1 MSSRKSKRPGTIEPP
16 RGVLRTIQQTVTVG
30 NKTMVITEFHTEDF
44 TTIYIG
50 SATIYC
56 VDITISRDI
65 GDTYK
70 SRGFLTKI
78 RWDGE
83 CSINR
88 AFEQGADTIMIFKLA
103 MTYVHRTYP
112 TVTEMVFTDMSTRQC
127 DNGGSVSLSAMKLF
141 TEGTTWYESHLYAI
155 LDPDYQSA
163 YDAMMKNATELKSTL
178 PWETFVYDTKSNPT
192 LLGID
197 RIKETYQSSE
207 TWQEFFLYVRSKL
220 GVSKFCI
227 CLSENGWFDNFLQ
240 TRLRFHLMS
249 VQYLIYPSSY
259 DTEYTL
265 APMTGG
271 KRRSRGVQRWR
282 HTLRKSRSH

>member
-1 MSSRKSKRPGTIEPP
+1 
-16 RGVLRTIQQTVTVG
+16 
-30 NKTMVITEFHTEDF
+30 MVITEFHTEDF

-88 AFEQGADTIMIFKLA
+88 PFEQGADTIMIFKLA

-141 TEGTTWYESHLYAI
+141 TEGTTWYESHLHAI

-163 YDAMMKNATELKSTL
+163 YDAMMKNATELKKKL

-265 APMTGG
+265 SPMTGG
-271 KRRSRGVQRWR
+271 KRRCKGVQRWR
-282 HTLRKSRSH
+282 HTLRKVR

>member
-1 MSSRKSKRPGTIEPP
+1 
-16 RGVLRTIQQTVTVG
+16 
-30 NKTMVITEFHTEDF
+30 MVITEFHTEDF

-56 VDITISRDI
+56 IDITLSRDI
-65 GDTYK
+65 GNTYK
-70 SRGFLTKI
+70 SQGFLTKI
-78 RWDGE
+78 RWDGK

-88 AFEQGADTIMIFKLA
+88 PFEQGADTIMILKLA

-141 TEGTTWYESHLYAI
+141 TDGTTWYESNLHAT
-155 LDPDYQSA
+155 LDPGSEVKYN
-163 YDAMMKNATELKSTL
+163 AMMDYAKEQKKNL

-197 RIKETYQSSE
+197 RIKETYESSK
-207 TWQEFFLYVRSKL
+207 TWQEFFLYVRSQL

-227 CLSENGWFDNFLQ
+227 CLSDRGWFDNFIL
-240 TRLRFHLMS
+240 TRLRFSLMTIP
-249 VQYLIYPSSY
+249 YLIDVSVY
-259 DTEYTL
+259 DTEYKL

-271 KRRSRGVQRWR
+271 KRRSKGVQRWR
-282 HTLRKSRSH
+282 HTLRKVR